1 MNETNEANGATSTV
15 SITQVRSPA
24 EIAAVEALLRE
35 YTTWAFSLEPDS
47 DFAPTF
53 QSLQH
58 ELSTLPGIYAPPAGR
73 LLLAVHDGQAGCIA
87 LKPHDATTGEL
98 KRVYVRPGFRGL
110 SIGRKLLDAALTEA
124 RLAGYRRLVLDSHI
138 SMTTAHALYESAGF
152 RRVPA
157 PADFPES
164 LKPIVVFMEMEL
176 QRP

>member
-1 MNETNEANGATSTV
+1 MTRPGAAEAVTV
-15 SITQVRSPA
+15 AQVRTPE

-35 YTTWAFSLEPDS
+35 YTAWAFSLDPES
-47 DFAPTF
+47 GFAPTF
-53 QSLQH
+53 QSLEH

-73 LLLAVHDGQAGCIA
+73 LLLAVHDGNPVGCIA

-110 SIGRKLLDAALTEA
+110 SIGRKLLDAALAEA
-124 RLAGYRRLVLDSHI
+124 RVAGYRRLVLDSHVT
-138 SMTTAHALYESAGF
+138 MTAAHALYESAGF

-176 QRP
+176 RDP